1 VEKLVRSKQVQ
12 EIPNTHLHEHA
23 YFSHGKVAFIHRVSR
38 IFRAPRKRFS
48 WTSPVP
54 VAFENGQTRLKSI
67 LQNLNCMVLLV
78 NKIRFGESVIIKE
91 LIQEEM

>member
-12 EIPNTHLHEHA
+12 EITNTHLHEHA

-48 WTSPVP
+48 WTSPVS
-54 VAFENGQTRLKSI
+54 VAFENGQALHFFQTSPFKIHFTKSQLHGFTRK
-67 LQNLNCMVLLV
+67 QNP
-78 NKIRFGESVIIKE
+78 IW
-91 LIQEEM
+91 